1 MTIKIIFKLTS
12 VLFMVFLLKSCSIYR
27 PTDAREFP
35 PEPEKRIKKNVE
47 EGRGLKFFKNEKK
60 NNGNFDFATSNE
72 MWRATLDTL
81 DFMPLL
87 AVDYGGGLI
96 ITDWYNDTKDI
107 NQSIK
112 ISIRFLTNEI
122 RSDALNIKIFKK
134 NCNANT
140 NCSITEN
147 VSSLNNDLKIAIL
160 KKASIYYKDK
170 NKDKNKRSTDQL
182 TILER

>member
-72 MWRATLDTL
+72 
-81 DFMPLL
+81 
-87 AVDYGGGLI
+87 I
-96 ITDWYNDTKDI
+96 
-107 NQSIK
+107 
-112 ISIRFLTNEI
+112 
-122 RSDALNIKIFKK
+122 
-134 NCNANT
+134 
-140 NCSITEN
+140 
-147 VSSLNNDLKIAIL
+147 
-160 KKASIYYKDK
+160 
-170 NKDKNKRSTDQL
+170 
-182 TILER
+182 